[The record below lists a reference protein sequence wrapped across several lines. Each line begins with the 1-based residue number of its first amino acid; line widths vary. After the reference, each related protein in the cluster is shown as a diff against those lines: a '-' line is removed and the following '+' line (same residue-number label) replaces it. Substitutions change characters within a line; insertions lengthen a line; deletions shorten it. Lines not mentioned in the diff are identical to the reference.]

1 MGDLEVSDIDCL
13 EKARNDMSS
22 ATSPA
27 MPPFSYAQ
35 AAKGFAPSKSSSQNA
50 SSAQSTT
57 SDGSPQG
64 RKHSSTEPAKLD
76 LTPKSTTSP
85 GNDQRNLGGD
95 KGNPETPA
103 RIASTQS
110 ATNKENVPPR
120 TSGALRHETKRTT
133 SETSSPSFG
142 ATSTSTLP
150 KEEYTTA
157 TSSDANDNWEK
168 QSQVSTSV
176 EKSTQ
181 TTTGN
186 KAKDSEDDWEKVSVS
201 TAPPEKELR
210 AAPIPAVNPWLARK
224 EAQDAKAKAPSVQK
238 TSSTVA
244 PASSV
249 KEEQVSSAKPA
260 KQQQS
265 ESSQGQAQGATT
277 RIEADDVL
285 TRRKSAK
292 QGRQQA
298 NGGEVVTRPALPPV
312 GNAELWP
319 KPDTSTLDERKKS
332 ASQDRPEEPEP
343 KKNSAKPKYE
353 KYPYVPSAKFET
365 DLPPAASRR
374 SGRPAI
380 RGGNHAESRA
390 GTSGQGSGGGGG
402 AAKNDAASGS
412 MGPPPLPNK
421 STDQDRGRRPATST
435 GSRASSVPTQVKRE
449 PSVNASSLEQH
460 KLPFTLGSQSG
471 SDFHTQKTDTTD
483 AAVATSRMLAEDFS
497 NTRKPRSD
505 SNSFEKFT
513 PVSTDSSFQRGSSE
527 SNRPSGQAGE
537 THAHPRNAVSSRKS
551 IPADFYGS
559 SDVFGAYDPP
569 YGGRTKEY
577 KARDYG
583 RDKENS
589 RDKVNSWRDRDTPY
603 DKDGREQRGER
614 TRGGTRGRGNHPTYG
629 AHPASAHPYTAPL
642 PQQPFASGK
651 SHSYQST
658 YRQDPQPYST
668 MALQAAQRT
677 NIRSQSIP
685 TPNMYAS
692 MMQMQQP
699 LSPTLSDMPAYGYPQ
714 QMHPAMMSAIPYDA
728 ALNSFG
734 VVSLVKSQMEY
745 YFSIDNLCKDM
756 FLRKHMDS
764 QGFVPLSVIADFK
777 RMRSLTQGVNGM
789 ELLRN
794 VCTDLKSIELRAGQ
808 DGIDRLRRREGWE
821 QWVLPMSQR
830 EVAAQNEGPPPAF
843 RPTYQPNG
851 SNEYFPYFGSSST
864 TFRPARQWNGEM
876 SRHVSDSVQSLEIP
890 QETGSIGARFSETP
904 VSATAPAFSPNGHIS
919 PFTQDTGFTGEV
931 MAPQVDHQDVANM
944 AVPSISGDPRFVS
957 SEIDYDG
964 DNFPDQGIHMV
975 KVMRRPTD
983 AIPAAALPRFLSNS
997 RRTFS
1002 HGSVDGQLLG
1012 SEHHSGR
1019 SSSTG
1024 TLGLR
1029 GGSGSGEQ

>member
-1 MGDLEVSDIDCL
+1 
-13 EKARNDMSS
+13 MSS

-35 AAKGFAPSKSSSQNA
+35 AAKGLATSKSSSQNA

-64 RKHSSTEPAKLD
+64 RKQSSTEPAKLD

-95 KGNPETPA
+95 KGNSETQA
-103 RIASTQS
+103 KIASTTS

-120 TSGALRHETKRTT
+120 TSGPLRHETKRTI

-150 KEEYTTA
+150 KEGSTTA
-157 TSSDANDNWEK
+157 TSNDANDNWEK

-181 TTTGN
+181 TTSGN
-186 KAKDSEDDWEKVSVS
+186 KAKDSEDEWEKVSVS

-210 AAPIPAVNPWLARK
+210 AAPIPTVNPWLARK
-224 EAQDAKAKAPSVQK
+224 EAQDAKTKSSFFQKAP
-238 TSSTVA
+238 STVA
-244 PASSV
+244 PASSG
-249 KEEQVSSAKPA
+249 KEEQVSSTKAT
-260 KQQQS
+260 KQLHN
-265 ESSQGQAQGATT
+265 ESSPGQAQEATT
-277 RIEADDVL
+277 GIEADDVL

-292 QGRQQA
+292 QGRPQA
-298 NGGEVVTRPALPPV
+298 SGGEVATRPALPPV
-312 GNAELWP
+312 GNAEFWP
-319 KPDTSTLDERKKS
+319 TPDTATLDERKKS
-332 ASQDRPEEPEP
+332 TSQDRPEEPES
-343 KKNSAKPKYE
+343 KKNSTKPKYE

-390 GTSGQGSGGGGG
+390 GTSVHSGAA
-402 AAKNDAASGS
+402 AAKNDGSGS
-412 MGPPPLPNK
+412 MGPPPVPNK
-421 STDQDRGRRPATST
+421 SPDQDRGRRPAPST
-435 GSRASSVPTQVKRE
+435 GSRASSVPTRAKRE
-449 PSVNASSLEQH
+449 TSVHASSLEQQ
-460 KLPFTLGSQSG
+460 KPFSTLGRQSG
-471 SDFHTQKTDTTD
+471 NSFHAPNPDATD
-483 AAVATSRMLAEDFS
+483 ATMASSHMSAEGSS
-497 NTRKPRSD
+497 NWKKPRSD
-505 SNSFEKFT
+505 SKSFEKFT
-513 PVSTDSSFQRGSSE
+513 PVNGDSSFQRGSSE
-527 SNRPSGQAGE
+527 SSRQSGQAGE
-537 THAHPRNAVSSRKS
+537 THAHARTGVSSRKS

-559 SDVFGAYDPP
+559 SDVLGAYDAT
-569 YGGRTKEY
+569 YGGRGKEY
-577 KARDYG
+577 KAREYG

-589 RDKVNSWRDRDTPY
+589 RDKVSSWRDRDAPY

-614 TRGGTRGRGNHPTYG
+614 TRGGTRGRGNHSTYG
-629 AHPASAHPYTAPL
+629 THPVSAHPYTAPL

-651 SHSYQST
+651 PNSYQST
-658 YRQDPQPYST
+658 YRQNSQPYST
-668 MALQAAQRT
+668 MASQAAQRT

-685 TPNMYAS
+685 TSNMYAP

-699 LSPTLSDMPAYGYPQ
+699 LSPTQQDMPAYGYPQ
-714 QMHPAMMSAIPYDA
+714 QMHPAMISAIPYDA

-794 VCTDLKSIELRAGQ
+794 VCTDLKSIEFRAGH

-830 EVAAQNEGPPPAF
+830 EVAAQNEGPPPFAH
-843 RPTYQPNG
+843 PTYQPNG
-851 SNEYFPYFGSSST
+851 SNEYFPYPAPAST
-864 TFRPARQWNGEM
+864 MFRHARQWNGEM
-876 SRHVSDSVQSLEIP
+876 SRHVSDSAQSVEIP
-890 QETGSIGARFSETP
+890 LGTASVGARFSETP
-904 VSATAPAFSPNGHIS
+904 VSATAPAFSPNGHMS
-919 PFTQDTGFTGEV
+919 PFTHDTAVTGEV
-931 MAPQVDHQDVANM
+931 MQIQTVHQDAANL
-944 AVPSISGDPRFVS
+944 AVPYISGEARALS
-957 SEIDYDG
+957 SEIEYDG
-964 DNFPDQGIHMV
+964 DTFPDKDIHMV
-975 KVMRRPTD
+975 RVLRRSND
-983 AIPAAALPRFLSNS
+983 AISPAALPLFLSDS
-997 RRTFS
+997 SRTFS
-1002 HGSVDGQLLG
+1002 HGSVDGQLLR
-1012 SEHHSGR
+1012 SEHHSGLGTG
-1019 SSSTG
+1019 SG

-1029 GGSGSGEQ
+1029 GGFGSVEQ